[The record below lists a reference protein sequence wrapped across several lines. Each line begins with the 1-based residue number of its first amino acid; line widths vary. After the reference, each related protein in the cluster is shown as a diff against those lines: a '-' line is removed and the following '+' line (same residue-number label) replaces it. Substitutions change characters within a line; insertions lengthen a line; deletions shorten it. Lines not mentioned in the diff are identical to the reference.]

1 MQADEEML
9 LLEGIDSFGLGNW
22 SAVSKNVGSK
32 TAAECRDHYF
42 EIFVRQGSALR
53 IFLYTSSTGCEK
65 SQAHCPLK
73 APCNIFTVILPERM
87 LNQPCPWLQVI

>member
-9 LLEGIDSFGLGNW
+9 LLEGIDSYGLGNW

-42 EIFVRQGSALR
+42 EIYVRQDLVSTFLLQHLRHRLLKCLKTLFVCIALEDE
-53 IFLYTSSTGCEK
+53 F
-65 SQAHCPLK
+65 HVV
-73 APCNIFTVILPERM
+73 FM
-87 LNQPCPWLQVI
+87 